1 MSDEKTEP
9 TSPAPAA
16 AGSTTEVPSPEV
28 RQVRLA
34 DLAAGGGEPLPTN
47 IGPLMDITLRVSV
60 VLGETRMTL
69 GDLLKLGTGSV
80 VELDRAAG
88 DPIDILVNER
98 LYARGELVAVGES
111 FGVRIIEIVGGVK
124 PGVS

>member
-1 MSDEKTEP
+1 M
-9 TSPAPAA
+9 
-16 AGSTTEVPSPEV
+16 
-28 RQVRLA
+28 
-34 DLAAGGGEPLPTN
+34 PTN
-47 IGPLMDITLRVSV
+47 IAPLMDIALRVSV

-111 FGVRIIEIVGGVK
+111 FGVRIIDLIGNVK
-124 PGVS
+124 AGAA

>member
-1 MSDEKTEP
+1 MSDEKQTS
-9 TSPAPAA
+9 TSPGGAA
-16 AGSTTEVPSPEV
+16 ASSETVSPEV

-47 IGPLMDITLRVSV
+47 IAPLMDITLRVSV

-69 GDLLKLGTGSV
+69 GDLLKLGAGSV

-111 FGVRIIEIVGGVK
+111 FGVRIIDIVGGVK

>member
-1 MSDEKTEP
+1 MTDEKSTPTAPTEP
-9 TSPAPAA
+9 
-16 AGSTTEVPSPEV
+16 GSPEV
-28 RQVRLA
+28 KQVRLA
-34 DLAAGGGEPLPTN
+34 DLAAGGGDPLPTN
-47 IGPLMDITLRVSV
+47 IAPLMDITLRVSV

-69 GDLLKLGTGSV
+69 GELLKLGTGSV

-111 FGVRIIEIVGGVK
+111 FGVKIIDIVGGSK

>member
-1 MSDEKTEP
+1 MSDEKQT
-9 TSPAPAA
+9 PASPAA
-16 AGSTTEVPSPEV
+16 ADTPEV

-47 IGPLMDITLRVSV
+47 IAPLMDITLRVSV

-69 GDLLKLGTGSV
+69 GDLLKLGAGSV

-111 FGVRIIEIVGGVK
+111 FGVRIIDLIGNVK
-124 PGVS
+124 AGAA

>member
-1 MSDEKTEP
+1 MSDEKP
-9 TSPAPAA
+9 SASPSSGAA
-16 AGSTTEVPSPEV
+16 ASAPEAPSPEV

-34 DLAAGGGEPLPTN
+34 DLAAGGGDPLPTN
-47 IGPLMDITLRVSV
+47 IAPLMDITLRVSV

-69 GDLLKLGTGSV
+69 GDLLKLGAGSV

>member
-1 MSDEKTEP
+1 MSDEKQTP
-9 TSPAPAA
+9 TSSAEAA
-16 AGSTTEVPSPEV
+16 SPEV

-47 IGPLMDITLRVSV
+47 IAPLMDIALRVSV

-111 FGVRIIEIVGGVK
+111 FGVRIIDLIGNVK
-124 PGVS
+124 AGAA

>member
-1 MSDEKTEP
+1 MSDEKQTP
-9 TSPAPAA
+9 ASPGGGIND
-16 AGSTTEVPSPEV
+16 GSSPEV

-47 IGPLMDITLRVSV
+47 IAPFMDITLRVSV

-69 GDLLKLGTGSV
+69 GDLLKLGAGSV

-98 LYARGELVAVGES
+98 LVCSGRTGG
-111 FGVRIIEIVGGVK
+111 GGRIVRRTNH
-124 PGVS
+124 

>member
-1 MSDEKTEP
+1 MSDENKPP
-9 TSPAPAA
+9 TSPADAA
-16 AGSTTEVPSPEV
+16 SPEV

-47 IGPLMDITLRVSV
+47 IAPLMEITLRVSV

-69 GDLLKLGTGSV
+69 GDLLKLGAGSV
-80 VELDRAAG
+80 VELDRSAG

-111 FGVRIIEIVGGVK
+111 FGVRIIEIVSGVK

>member
-1 MSDEKTEP
+1 MSDEKQTS
-9 TSPAPAA
+9 TSPGGAA
-16 AGSTTEVPSPEV
+16 SSSETVSPEV

-47 IGPLMDITLRVSV
+47 IAPLMDITLRVSV

-69 GDLLKLGTGSV
+69 GDLLKLGAGSV

-111 FGVRIIEIVGGVK
+111 FGVRIIDIVGGVK

>member
-1 MSDEKTEP
+1 MSDEKQTSASPGGAAPSTE
-9 TSPAPAA
+9 TA
-16 AGSTTEVPSPEV
+16 SPEV

-47 IGPLMDITLRVSV
+47 IAPLMDITLRVSV

-69 GDLLKLGTGSV
+69 GDLLKLGAGSV

-111 FGVRIIEIVGGVK
+111 FGVRIIEIVSGVK
-124 PGVS
+124 PGAA

>member
-1 MSDEKTEP
+1 MSDEKQT
-9 TSPAPAA
+9 PASS
-16 AGSTTEVPSPEV
+16 GETVSPEV

-47 IGPLMDITLRVSV
+47 IAPLMDISLRVSV

-69 GDLLKLGTGSV
+69 GDLLKLGAGSV

-98 LYARGELVAVGES
+98 LYARGELVAVGDS
-111 FGVRIIEIVGGVK
+111 FGVRIIEIVGSVK

>member
-1 MSDEKTEP
+1 MSDEKQ
-9 TSPAPAA
+9 TSASPGGAAP
-16 AGSTTEVPSPEV
+16 TTETASPEV

-47 IGPLMDITLRVSV
+47 IAPLMDITLRVSV

-69 GDLLKLGTGSV
+69 GDLLKLGAGSV

-111 FGVRIIEIVGGVK
+111 FGVRIIEIVSGVK

>member
-1 MSDEKTEP
+1 MTEEKSPP
-9 TSPAPAA
+9 TPLPE
-16 AGSTTEVPSPEV
+16 TPSPEV

-34 DLAAGGGEPLPTN
+34 DLATGGGEPLPTN
-47 IGPLMDITLRVSV
+47 IAPLMDITLRVSV

-69 GDLLKLGTGSV
+69 GELLKLGAGSV

-111 FGVRIIEIVGGVK
+111 FGVRIMDIVGGSK
-124 PGVS
+124 PGAS